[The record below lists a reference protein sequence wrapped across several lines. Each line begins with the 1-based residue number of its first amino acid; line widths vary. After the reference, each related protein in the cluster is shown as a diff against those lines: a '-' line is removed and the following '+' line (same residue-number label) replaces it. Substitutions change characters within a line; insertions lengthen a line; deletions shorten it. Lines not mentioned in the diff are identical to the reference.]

1 MNYIIT
7 VVRFRTSNHQ
17 TLMITCPKSITCIC
31 NNFTNHKLPIE
42 TGKYNQKS
50 DFVQSVNLYWI
61 WVYENFYYSM
71 PCLALTEMYTLSQD
85 TCIYAANF

>member
-17 TLMITCPKSITCIC
+17 TLMITCPESNYY

-42 TGKYNQKS
+42 TGRYNQKS
-50 DFVQSVNLYWI
+50 DFVQSVNFIL
-61 WVYENFYYSM
+61 
-71 PCLALTEMYTLSQD
+71 EMG
-85 TCIYAANF
+85 I